1 MDANPND
8 VQTEEAAIGGF
19 QLGRPKVV
27 VLPGGC
33 CCYLLDSWETVE
45 FHYPDKFTCCRRA
58 ANELAAQDAVAGLM
72 ALSNGQI
79 QGAGVNKDSNSGDVV
94 CRVKRTEYGPPIE
107 GEYDDTGDP

>member
-1 MDANPND
+1 VKYMH
-8 VQTEEAAIGGF
+8 
-19 QLGRPKVV
+19 
-27 VLPGGC
+27 VLQ
-33 CCYLLDSWETVE
+33 
-45 FHYPDKFTCCRRA
+45 FTCCRRA